1 MRAPHHAFAARPK
14 SLHHAVQL
22 ATALV
27 LLTGA
32 VAPTGLLAQESEAEA
47 VDEIV
52 VTGSRIR
59 RDTPLQNIAV
69 IGIDA
74 EQIDLRGFVNAI
86 EGLEQLPFVSVG
98 VNNQGNNTQFGD
110 NNAFVNLLN
119 LGSQRTLTLLDGR
132 RFVSSNQGTVF
143 VPGNATGA
151 QVDLTIINPSLIKR
165 TEVQTVGSGAV
176 YGPDAIAGVVNV
188 QLDREFQG
196 AEVIAQY
203 GLTGEADGRQK
214 RISGAWG
221 DDLFEGRGHLVVGA
235 EYAELDPIYQGPRR
249 AWSNNI
255 GTLNNPFS
263 VSNTDKV
270 PNTIFQEG
278 LINNS
283 GPVGGRLDLRQIDA
297 GNSATFLF
305 PRSCIAAQTVNVAAC
320 NAFTGVRGA
329 SPFDWA
335 VNNAGNGL
343 TPVLGGLNPLAF
355 AGTFGLTSGWPTV
368 PTPLGS
374 NEAISGLSRTAVPL
388 TFDAAGNLVPLNL
401 GQILP
406 PTVAS
411 QRVGVN
417 SGGFDSRHLNTIQ
430 AGQERYSFNGLFSYE
445 LTDSLRYEGDVLYSF
460 VDNLQFADNFGNQS
474 PAASFTSGNAGIP
487 IYYEQNPFVTTGA
500 RNQINSLIAANPAS
514 PFTSIGGQPVF
525 FLQRSLADL
534 TGSTAGAVTNLEG
547 NESTTFSTGHTLKQ
561 DFTFLDRS
569 LYWQATGAYGKNESD
584 NLAAIDILD
593 IEFWLATDV
602 VRDAGGNPVCRQK
615 TLAAPEAINVRNPY
629 LTNINIATG
638 IVPTKAQVDACVPL
652 NLLGAGLAS
661 QAAKDYVLTRS
672 SSKNEAEQTFASVQ
686 VGGELFTL
694 PAGDVLF
701 NTELQWRKEELAF
714 TPNRVSR
721 LGLARSTI
729 SQPGLGYAEFREA
742 GTEFSVPVFGNDFV
756 FPLLQTLRF
765 DGAVRVVDREGEGT
779 PNGIDNPKVAT
790 DTGSATTFTIGG
802 LWAPFDWITFRGNR
816 SRSVRSPSIVETL
829 GAPQTGFSGLGSAFP
844 CNQLN
849 RNFGPASGIRLKNC
863 DAFEQKLGLPAG
875 TFAGLAPANASVPAG
890 VGGNPELENE
900 VATNWT
906 AGFVIQ
912 PHFLEGL
919 EIQADYLNILLEKQI
934 GLTFLGTQC
943 FDQPDYPL
951 SLIGGV
957 SACEA
962 ITLGVGTGAGGL
974 QAPYTIPATNIIT
987 GNPIK
992 PPAILGAPTPVQAAY
1007 TIATAQFS
1015 NTNQGAIRLQGVNTR
1030 ISYDF
1035 RLQDAL
1041 SVFGVGNRDLGQ
1053 MRVDAYIYALNK
1065 YQTSSDGTF
1074 RSDTNNNR
1082 GEPGYEKIQSR
1093 VDLSHRIGP
1102 FTQQLQWFYTAK
1114 AQVNI
1119 DILDAAIPEQN
1130 ALFFRPSW
1138 DRFNYNVAYAVNDK
1152 MTARLVVNNV
1162 FNDQLRPE
1170 FGLPGDSIGRSY
1182 LVRLDARF

>member
-1 MRAPHHAFAARPK
+1 MQHDRRFMAKPK
-14 SLHHAVQL
+14 SLQL
-22 ATALV
+22 AVRAASALM
-27 LLTGA
+27 
-32 VAPTGLLAQESEAEA
+32 LLAGVGSVNPVLAQQGEQA
-47 VDEIV
+47 VIDEVV

-98 VNNQGNNTQFGD
+98 VNNQGNSTQFGD

-176 YGPDAIAGVVNV
+176 YGSDAIAGVVNV
-188 QLDREFQG
+188 QLDRQFQG
-196 AEVIAQY
+196 AEVIAQF
-203 GLTGEADGRQK
+203 GQTDEADGRQK
-214 RISGAWG
+214 RVSGAWG
-221 DDLFEGRGHLVVGA
+221 DDLFEGRGHLVLGA

-249 AWSNNI
+249 GWSNNI
-255 GTLNNPFS
+255 GTLNNPYS

-278 LINNS
+278 LINNAL
-283 GPVGGRLDLRQIDA
+283 PVGGRLDLRQIDA

-320 NAFTGVRGA
+320 NTFTSNRG
-329 SPFDWA
+329 STPFDYA
-335 VNNAGNGL
+335 VYNAGNGL
-343 TPVLGGLNPLAF
+343 SPVLGGLNPLAF
-355 AGTFGLTSGWPTV
+355 AGTFGLSSGWPTV
-368 PTPLGS
+368 PTPAGT
-374 NEAISGLSRTAVPL
+374 NEAISGLTRTAVPL
-388 TFDAAGNLVPLNL
+388 QFDAAGNLVPLSL

-411 QRVGVN
+411 QRSGVN

-445 LTDSLRYEGDVLYSF
+445 LTDSLRYDGDVLYSF
-460 VDNLQFADNFGNQS
+460 VDNLQFADTFGTNT

-487 IYYEQNPFVTTGA
+487 IYFEQNPFVATGA
-500 RNQINSLIAANPAS
+500 RNQINSLIAANPTS

-525 FLQRSLADL
+525 YLQRSLADL
-534 TGSTAGAVTNLEG
+534 TGSTNGNVTNLEG
-547 NESTTFSTGHTLKQ
+547 NESKTFSTGHTLKQ

-569 LYWQATGAYGKNESD
+569 LYWQATAAYGKNESE
-584 NLAAIDILD
+584 NLAALDILD

-615 TLAAPEAINVRNPY
+615 TLAAPEAVNVRNPY

-652 NLLGAGLAS
+652 NLLGSGLAS
-661 QAAKDYVLTRS
+661 QAAKDYVLARS
-672 SSKNEAEQTFASVQ
+672 SSSNEAEQTFASAQ
-686 VGGELFTL
+686 LGGELLTL
-694 PAGDVLF
+694 PAGEVLF
-701 NTELQWRKEELAF
+701 NTEVQWRREELEF

-742 GTEFSVPVFGNDFV
+742 GTEFSVPVFGDDFTL
-756 FPLLQTLRF
+756 PLLRALRF
-765 DGAVRVVDREGEGT
+765 DGAVRVVDREGMGT
-779 PNGIDNPKVAT
+779 PNGIDNPQVKT
-790 DTGSATTFTIGG
+790 DTGSATTFTVGG
-802 LWAPFDWITFRGNR
+802 LWSPYDWITFRGNR

-829 GAPQTGFSGLGSAFP
+829 GAPQTGFSSLGNAFP

-849 RNFGPASGIRLKNC
+849 RNGGPASGIRLKNC

-875 TFAGLAPANASVPAG
+875 TFAGLSPANASVPAG
-890 VGGNPELENE
+890 VGGNPGLQNE

-912 PHFLEGL
+912 PSFLEGL
-919 EIQADYLNILLEKQI
+919 EIQADYLNIRLEKQI

-974 QAPYTIPATNIIT
+974 QAPYSIPGTNIVT
-987 GNPIK
+987 GSPIK

-1007 TIATAQFS
+1007 TIASAQFS
-1015 NTNQGAIRLQGVNTR
+1015 NTNQGAVRLQAINTR

-1035 RLQDAL
+1035 MLQDAL
-1041 SVFGVGNRDLGQ
+1041 SVFGLGSKDLGQ

-1093 VDLSHRIGP
+1093 LDLSHRIGP
-1102 FTQQLQWFYTAK
+1102 FTQQLQWFFTAK

-1119 DILDAAIPEQN
+1119 DIAEAAIPEQN

-1138 DRFNYNVAYAVNDK
+1138 DRFNYNLAYAVNEQL
-1152 MTARLVVNNV
+1152 TARVVVNNV

-1170 FGLPGDSIGRSY
+1170 FGLPGDTIGRSY
-1182 LVRLDARF
+1182 VVRLDARF